1 MFTTVLSIT
10 FTGFPPVSESVK
22 AQEPYYWES
31 LELHH
36 SYKVV
41 SDYEKLKSNGQY
53 EHFLLIINKDHNLIE
68 VPVRNNIKVNYIA

>member
-1 MFTTVLSIT
+1 MWNFSRPLST
-10 FTGFPPVSESVK
+10 NKRV
-22 AQEPYYWES
+22 Y
-31 LELHH
+31 H

-68 VPVRNNIKVNYIA
+68 VPVRSNIKVNYIA